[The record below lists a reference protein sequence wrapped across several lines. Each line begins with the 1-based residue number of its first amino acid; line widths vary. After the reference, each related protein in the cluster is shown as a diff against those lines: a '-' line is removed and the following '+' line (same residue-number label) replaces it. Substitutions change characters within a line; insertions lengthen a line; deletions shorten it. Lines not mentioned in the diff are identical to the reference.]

1 MAVQILSNSGTS
13 VDTTG
18 AAMVVIVDV
27 VAVVGTVGGT
37 GEVFS
42 TVARGAVVVDVVVD
56 VAVTIGENG
65 KGLATWQISFGQLK
79 TVTIVLAT
87 QETPKDLKK
96 PLFLLEIQ
104 NASALLMLVEVEG
117 KFEQRLTH

>member
-1 MAVQILSNSGTS
+1 
-13 VDTTG
+13 
-18 AAMVVIVDV
+18 MVVIVDV

-42 TVARGAVVVDVVVD
+42 TVARGAVVVVVVD

-79 TVTIVLAT
+79 TVTTVLAT
-87 QETPKDLKK
+87 QETLKEFKK

-104 NASALLMLVEVEG
+104 NACKV
-117 KFEQRLTH
+117 